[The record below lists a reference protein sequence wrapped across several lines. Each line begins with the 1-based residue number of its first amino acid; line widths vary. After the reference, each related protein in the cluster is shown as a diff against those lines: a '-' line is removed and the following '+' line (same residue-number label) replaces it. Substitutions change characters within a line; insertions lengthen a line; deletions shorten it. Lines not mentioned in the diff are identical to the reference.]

1 MTSLKGKTLFVSG
14 GSRGIGLAIALRAA
28 RDGANVVIAA
38 KTAEPHP
45 RLKGTIYTAADE
57 VRAAGGKALPI
68 ICDIREEA
76 QVIAAIDQAVAEF
89 GGIDICVNNA
99 SAISLTNSQMTDM
112 KRFDLMMGINTRGTF
127 MVSKYCIPHLRK
139 SDNPH
144 ILMLSPPLDM
154 QAKWFQHSTAYTM
167 AKFGMSMCV
176 LGLSAELESAGIAV
190 NALWPRTTIATAAVS
205 NLLGGDAMMRA
216 SRKPE
221 IMGDAAYVI
230 FTRPSRQFTGN
241 FCIDDKVLY
250 DSGVR
255 DFESYRV
262 DCAVPLMSDFFVPDH
277 DVPPPGVSVMGAAVS
292 G

>member
-28 RDGANVVIAA
+28 RDGANVAIAA

-45 RLKGTIYTAADE
+45 KLKGTIYTAADE

-68 ICDIREEA
+68 LCDIREEA
-76 QVIAAIDQAVAEF
+76 QVMAAIDKTVAEF

-99 SAISLTNSQMTDM
+99 SAISLTNSQGTDM

-127 MVSKYCIPHLRK
+127 MVSKYAIPHLK
-139 SDNPH
+139 KAENPH

-154 QAKWFQHSTAYTM
+154 QTKWFEHSTAYTM

-176 LGLSAELESAGIAV
+176 LGLAGELKSAGVAV
-190 NALWPRTTIATAAVS
+190 NALWPRTTIATAAVG

-216 SRKPE
+216 SRTP
-221 IMGDAAYVI
+221 GNHGRRRLCHLHQTVARVHRAVLH
-230 FTRPSRQFTGN
+230 RRQG
-241 FCIDDKVLY
+241 
-250 DSGVR
+250 
-255 DFESYRV
+255 
-262 DCAVPLMSDFFVPDH
+262 AV
-277 DVPPPGVSVMGAAVS
+277 
-292 G
+292 